1 VNSPD
6 RSSELQRED
15 SMDEF
20 SLIEVLTTALGAKR
34 GAMEGVGDDGAILKV
49 PADKHLV
56 VSTDTL
62 VEGVHFDDQASPGD
76 VGFKALAVS
85 LSDLAAMGARPAWF
99 FLSLTLPSMDESWA
113 RRFALG
119 MHEAARGA
127 SISIAGG
134 DVTSGPLSITV
145 TVCGLVRP
153 GSALLRSGALPGDV
167 IGISGPTGMAGK
179 ALLDLR
185 QGKSPAPACVAA
197 LHRPSPRLGFGQALC
212 GLAHSCIDISDGLLA
227 DAGHIAR
234 ASGVGI
240 KIDLERLPNPPELAD
255 LDDEAR
261 WNLQLGGG
269 DDYELCF
276 TAAPDSWE
284 DVSHAAQAT
293 GADAIRIGEVFA
305 GDECICVK
313 PDGDHFR
320 PIRSGYVHGV
330 P

>member
-1 VNSPD
+1 
-6 RSSELQRED
+6 
-15 SMDEF
+15 MDEF
-20 SLIEVLTTALGAKR
+20 SLIDVLTTTLGAKR
-34 GAMEGVGDDGAILKV
+34 GAMEGVGDDGAILTV

-62 VEGVHFDDQASPGD
+62 VAGVHFDGQASPGD
-76 VGFKALAVS
+76 VGFKSLAVS

-99 FLSLTLPSMDESWA
+99 FLSLTLPSMDESWT

-119 MHEAARGA
+119 MDEAARCA

-153 GSALLRSGALPGDV
+153 GLALLRSGAHPGDV

-185 QGKSPAPACVAA
+185 QGKFPAPACVTA
-197 LHRPSPRLGFGQALC
+197 LHRPSPRLAFGQALC
-212 GLAHSCIDISDGLLA
+212 GLASSCIDISDGLLA

-240 KIDLERLPNPPELAD
+240 KIELDRLPNPPELAD

-276 TAAPDSWE
+276 TVAPDRWE

-293 GADAIRIGEVFA
+293 GVDAIRIGEVVA
-305 GDECICVK
+305 DDGCICVK
-313 PDGDHFR
+313 PDGEHFR

-330 P
+330 W